1 MSIIHVLYNVPFKA
15 LFLEKHC
22 VIGSRTPSQTGQEL
36 ELVQLL
42 LKRQVEL
49 NSLLEMT
56 VAINKNSPAS
66 HLFEMLQ
73 IIFKVH
79 LMIGK
84 ARLFAREGDDFC
96 CVAQFGGNYEDKFET
111 EQMCL
116 ELQHFQDIQMLS
128 HHHNSLLNTYD
139 FFVPVVHKENMEAFV
154 LIGDFNI
161 ATELLDN
168 DLNLIQTLINM
179 IVVALENKKLFEER
193 IQGEFLQREIKLA
206 REVQNML
213 IPLRLPIDKLVD
225 VGALYMPSQN
235 IGGDYFDF
243 IRLNKHEF
251 LWCIADVSGKGVAA
265 ALLMANLQANLK
277 ALVAVEHDLKKL
289 IVKLNHILA
298 QNTKGDRFITL
309 FMGKY
314 NQQTRQMQYV
324 NAGHNP
330 PVLIMND
337 DAFLLKEG
345 TVIIGAFEELPFINI
360 GSVKLLPDSLICN
373 YTDGLTDSADE
384 DVFIQDDEL
393 IKHIKMNRHLSAD
406 LINKNLLRD
415 VQASYQAKMDSD
427 DITLLT
433 MKIA

>member
-1 MSIIHVLYNVPFKA
+1 
-15 LFLEKHC
+15 
-22 VIGSRTPSQTGQEL
+22 
-36 ELVQLL
+36 
-42 LKRQVEL
+42 
-49 NSLLEMT
+49 
-56 VAINKNSPAS
+56 
-66 HLFEMLQ
+66 
-73 IIFKVH
+73 
-79 LMIGK
+79 